1 MLSGVIIDSRRHLH
15 QVFLRVLFFGFVFFS
30 SQHNCLPFV
39 SGESFDGYVYPTP
52 TPTPSFGGYDYT
64 TPSCPL
70 LDQPVPTCSASA
82 TILTVPVRI
91 NVTETIVTFIKQPT
105 TVTTTLIVPTT
116 STEVHRAIE
125 TQTTYHT
132 TTHTER
138 ISLPPVTKISSVTS
152 TVARIET
159 VTSPVVRVEYVTERY
174 PVVEYRTDTVTTTST
189 CTVTELFPTTYYSTY
204 ISTSYAPPVTDV
216 TYLTETSYR
225 TLTSTQVNTQ
235 FRTQTKTSSTYLT
248 HTETIRATR
257 TLTETTTL
265 TASCQ
270 PPPLNNE
277 YLPVPAPSNDYL
289 PPSSAHQQAAEQ
301 RVRSNFVLPEDLLP
315 PKRSPS
321 QDTVSVTVTKT
332 LDPVTV
338 TKEHTVTKVTGGND
352 GATSPLA
359 VQGAA
364 RTKSVIAFDQR
375 VTKLVTVT
383 PTLTSYIYMDT
394 VTVTATKP
402 AATLKAG

>member
-1 MLSGVIIDSRRHLH
+1 MLDGVIIDSRRDHH
-15 QVFLRVLFFGFVFFS
+15 QVSLRVLLCAFVFFS
-30 SQHNCLPFV
+30 IPPNFLPFV
-39 SGESFDGYVYPTP
+39 SGASFDGYTYPTP
-52 TPTPSFGGYDYT
+52 TPTPSFDGYDYT

-70 LDQPVPTCSASA
+70 LEQPVPACTASA

-91 NVTETIVTFIKQPT
+91 NVTETIVTYIKQPT

-116 STEVHRAIE
+116 STEIHRAVE
-125 TQTTYHT
+125 TQTNYHT

-138 ISLPPVTKISSVTS
+138 ISLPAVTKTSSVTS
-152 TVARIET
+152 TITRIET
-159 VTSPVVRVEYVTERY
+159 ITSPVVRIEYVTERY
-174 PVVEYRTDTVTTTST
+174 PVVEYRTDTVTKTST

-216 TYLTETSYR
+216 SYLTETAYR

-235 FRTQTKTSSTYLT
+235 FRTQTETSATYLT

-257 TLTETTTL
+257 TLTETTTV
-265 TASCQ
+265 TASCA

-289 PPSSAHQQAAEQ
+289 PPVSGRQQPAEQ

-315 PKRSPS
+315 PKRPPV

-332 LDPVTV
+332 LDPVTL
-338 TKEHTVTKVTGGND
+338 TKEHTVTKVTTAGIAN
-352 GATSPLA
+352 GATSAA
-359 VQGAA
+359 V

-375 VTKLVTVT
+375 VTKLVTIT
-383 PTLTSYIYMDT
+383 PTLTSYIYMDS

-402 AATLKAG
+402 AAALKAG

>member
-1 MLSGVIIDSRRHLH
+1 MLSGVIIDSRRHHH
-15 QVFLRVLFFGFVFFS
+15 QVALRVLYFAFVLFP
-30 SQHNCLPFV
+30 SQHNFLPFA
-39 SGESFDGYVYPTP
+39 SGESFDGYVYG
-52 TPTPSFGGYDYT
+52 TPTPSPAFDGYDYT

-82 TILTVPVRI
+82 TIITVPVRI
-91 NVTETIVTFIKQPT
+91 NVTETIVTYIKQPT

-125 TQTTYHT
+125 TQTNYHT

-138 ISLPPVTKISSVTS
+138 IPLPPVTKISSVIS
-152 TVARIET
+152 TIARIET
-159 VTSPVVRVEYVTERY
+159 ITSPVVRVEYVTERY
-174 PVVEYRTDTVTTTST
+174 PVVEYRTDTVSKTST

-235 FRTQTKTSSTYLT
+235 FRTQTETSSTYLT
-248 HTETIRATR
+248 RTETIRATR
-257 TLTETTTL
+257 TLTETTTV

-277 YLPVPAPSNDYL
+277 YLPVPAPRNDYL
-289 PPSSAHQQAAEQ
+289 PPVSGQQQPAEQ

-315 PKRSPS
+315 PKRSP
-321 QDTVSVTVTKT
+321 DTVTVTKT
-332 LDPVTV
+332 LDPVTL
-338 TKEHTVTKVTGGND
+338 TKELTFTKVTGD
-352 GATSPLA
+352 SDRTTSA
-359 VQGAA
+359 VAVPGAA
-364 RTKSVIAFDQR
+364 VRTKSVIAFDQR

-402 AATLKAG
+402 GAATLKAG